1 MNPEEVMQKYEK
13 FINPS
18 STRLFRFMGLSSIEP
33 SHFVSSCHPSW

>member
-18 STRLFRFMGLSSIEP
+18 STRLFRFMGLSSIRKK
-33 SHFVSSCHPSW
+33 